1 MSAVLVQ
8 LKPTRFSAMNP
19 LFMGM
24 SHKENPLLPV
34 IWMSFVVASERFTA
48 KFVPRRSTN
57 DLDLHLIGNNLKPS
71 CLLGR
76 TRNSMGLVHHK

>member
-1 MSAVLVQ
+1 
-8 LKPTRFSAMNP
+8 MNP

-24 SHKENPLLPV
+24 FHEENTLLPV
-34 IWMSFVVASERFTA
+34 IWMSFALTSERFTA

-71 CLLGR
+71 
-76 TRNSMGLVHHK
+76 